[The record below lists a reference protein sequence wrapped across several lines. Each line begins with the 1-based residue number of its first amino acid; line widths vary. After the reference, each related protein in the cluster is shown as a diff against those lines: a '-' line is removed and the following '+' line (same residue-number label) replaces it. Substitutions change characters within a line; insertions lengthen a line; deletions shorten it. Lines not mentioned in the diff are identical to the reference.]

1 MKTGYIYK
9 IWSISNPEMV
19 YYGSTQ
25 QQVCKRLNDHR
36 RDYNMWKKAN
46 NKKLFTT
53 SFLIFDIGEYEY
65 ATLESMEFEEKFELR
80 NRERFYIE
88 NNTCV
93 NCRVP
98 NRTNKEWC
106 EENRE
111 ILREKKKIY
120 AKANKE
126 KFDVY
131 MKQYKEENKEK
142 IREQKK
148 IYAKANKE
156 KFDVYMK
163 QYQEENKEKIREQKK
178 IYQEENRE
186 NLNAKSKIY
195 REANKEKIN
204 ANAKI
209 YREKNREKI
218 NAKAKIVRDKK
229 RQEKLLKMT

>member
-9 IWSISNPEMV
+9 IWSVSNPEMV

-25 QQVCKRLNDHR
+25 QQVCKRMNDHR
-36 RDYNMWKKAN
+36 RGYDTWKN
-46 NKKLFTT
+46 PNKNKNFT
-53 SFLIFDIGEYEY
+53 SSYLIFDMGEYEY
-65 ATLESMEFEEKFELR
+65 ATLESIEFEELFELR

-111 ILREKKKIY
+111 ILREK
-120 AKANKE
+120 
-126 KFDVY
+126 
-131 MKQYKEENKEK
+131 
-142 IREQKK
+142 KK

>member
-9 IWSISNPEMV
+9 IWSVSNPEMV

-25 QQVCKRLNDHR
+25 QQVCSRMNDHK
-36 RDYNMWKKAN
+36 RDYNKWKKTN
-46 NKKLFTT
+46 NRRFFTS
-53 SFLIFDIGEYEY
+53 SFLIIDMGEYEY
-65 ATLESMEFEEKFELR
+65 ATLESFEFEEKFELR

-93 NCRVP
+93 NLRVP

-111 ILREKKKIY
+111 ILREK
-120 AKANKE
+120 
-126 KFDVY
+126 
-131 MKQYKEENKEK
+131 
-142 IREQKK
+142 KK

-218 NAKAKIVRDKK
+218 NAKAKIVREKK
-229 RQEKLLKMT
+229 RQEKMLKVT

>member
-9 IWSISNPEMV
+9 IWSVSNPEMV

-25 QQVCKRLNDHR
+25 QQVCSRMNDHK
-36 RDYNMWKKAN
+36 RDYNKWKKTN
-46 NKKLFTT
+46 NRRFFTS
-53 SFLIFDIGEYEY
+53 SFLIIDMGEYEY
-65 ATLESMEFEEKFELR
+65 ATLESFEFEEKFELR

-93 NCRVP
+93 NLRVP

-131 MKQYKEENKEK
+131 MKQY
-142 IREQKK
+142 
-148 IYAKANKE
+148 
-156 KFDVYMK
+156 
-163 QYQEENKEKIREQKK
+163 QEENKEKIREQK
-178 IYQEENRE
+178 
-186 NLNAKSKIY
+186 
-195 REANKEKIN
+195 
-204 ANAKI
+204 KI

-218 NAKAKIVRDKK
+218 NAKAKIVREKK
-229 RQEKLLKMT
+229 RQEKMLKVT

>member
-36 RDYNMWKKAN
+36 RDYDRWKKTN
-46 NKKLFTT
+46 NRRLFTS
-53 SFLIFDIGEYEY
+53 SFLIIDMGEYEY
-65 ATLESMEFEEKFELR
+65 ATLESMEFEEKFELK

-93 NCRVP
+93 NIRVP
-98 NRTNKEWC
+98 NRTFKEWY

-111 ILREKKKIY
+111 ILSEKKKIY

-126 KFDVY
+126 KFDDY
-131 MKQYKEENKEK
+131 NKK
-142 IREQKK
+142 
-148 IYAKANKE
+148 
-156 KFDVYMK
+156 
-163 QYQEENKEKIREQKK
+163 YQEENKEKIREQKK

-186 NLNAKSKIY
+186 KFDAYDKKYQEENKEKIAAYRKKYREKNREKLNAKSKIY
-195 REANKEKIN
+195 RE
-204 ANAKI
+204 
-209 YREKNREKI
+209 
-218 NAKAKIVRDKK
+218 KK
-229 RQEKLLKMT
+229 RQEKMLKVT

>member
-25 QQVCKRLNDHR
+25 QQVCSRMNDHK
-36 RDYNMWKKAN
+36 RDYNKWKKTN
-46 NKKLFTT
+46 NRRFFTS
-53 SFLIFDIGEYEY
+53 SFLIIDMGEYEY
-65 ATLESMEFEEKFELR
+65 ATLESFEFEEKFELR

-93 NCRVP
+93 NLRVP

-111 ILREKKKIY
+111 ILREK
-120 AKANKE
+120 
-126 KFDVY
+126 
-131 MKQYKEENKEK
+131 
-142 IREQKK
+142 KK

-229 RQEKLLKMT
+229 RQEKMLKVT

>member
-36 RDYNMWKKAN
+36 KDYNMWKKAN

-88 NNTCV
+88 NNKCV
-93 NCRVP
+93 NICVP
-98 NRTNKEWC
+98 NRTKKEWG

-111 ILREKKKIY
+111 IIKDQNREKVVAY
-120 AKANKE
+120 AKK
-126 KFDVY
+126 
-131 MKQYKEENKEK
+131 YKEENREK
-142 IREQKK
+142 IKGHDKK
-148 IYAKANKE
+148 YK
-156 KFDVYMK
+156 
-163 QYQEENKEKIREQKK
+163 
-178 IYQEENRE
+178 EENRE

-195 REANKEKIN
+195 REKNREKLN

-229 RQEKLLKMT
+229 RQEKMLKVT

>member
-36 RDYNMWKKAN
+36 KDYNMWKKAN

-88 NNTCV
+88 NNKCV
-93 NCRVP
+93 NICVP
-98 NRTNKEWC
+98 NRTKKEWG

-111 ILREKKKIY
+111 IIKDQKKKY
-120 AKANKE
+120 REANKE
-126 KFDVY
+126 KLKAKAKIYHEENREKIAAYD
-131 MKQYKEENKEK
+131 KKYKEENREKVVAYAKKYKEENREK
-142 IREQKK
+142 IKGHDKK
-148 IYAKANKE
+148 YK
-156 KFDVYMK
+156 
-163 QYQEENKEKIREQKK
+163 
-178 IYQEENRE
+178 EENRE

-195 REANKEKIN
+195 REKNREKLN

-229 RQEKLLKMT
+229 RQEKMLKVT

>member
-9 IWSISNPEMV
+9 IWSVSNPEMV

-25 QQVCKRLNDHR
+25 QQVCSRMNDHK
-36 RDYNMWKKAN
+36 RDYNKWKKTN
-46 NKKLFTT
+46 NRRFFTS
-53 SFLIFDIGEYEY
+53 SFLIIDMGEYEY
-65 ATLESMEFEEKFELR
+65 ATLESFEFEEKFELR

-93 NCRVP
+93 NLRVP

-218 NAKAKIVRDKK
+218 NAKAKIVREKK
-229 RQEKLLKMT
+229 RQEKMLKVT